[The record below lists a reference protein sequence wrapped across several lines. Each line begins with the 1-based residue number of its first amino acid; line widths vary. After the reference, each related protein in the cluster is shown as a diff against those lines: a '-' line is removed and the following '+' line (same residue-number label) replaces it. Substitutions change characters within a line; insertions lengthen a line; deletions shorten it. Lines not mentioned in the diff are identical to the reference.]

1 VYAVSDETSRWY
13 TSFTARE
20 GGQILTLDLA
30 STNLVKRDNSMNSE
44 EIAQFRSYLTSQSM
58 KRTPVQIYDALEE
71 AYRQLLETVD
81 QFPET
86 AFTQPYREGVWSIAE
101 IVEHV
106 MLFMASYEQAIC
118 MLLEQGLQPP
128 DVNDRSENLLRQ
140 EPVKRLEL
148 LRALQSSLQHLAHTI
163 HQTEP
168 ASHLEVTWKHF
179 ELGAL
184 HWREWLLLARVHLLD
199 HVRQL
204 QTMRLNSVESW
215 KSHLTSD

>member
-1 VYAVSDETSRWY
+1 
-13 TSFTARE
+13 
-20 GGQILTLDLA
+20 
-30 STNLVKRDNSMNSE
+30 MNSE

-86 AFTQPYREGVWSIAE
+86 AFNQPYREGVWSIAE

-106 MLFMASYEQAIC
+106 MLFMAIYEQAIC
-118 MLLEQGLQPP
+118 MVLEQGLQPP

-148 LRALQSSLQHLAHTI
+148 LTALQSSLQHLARTI

-168 ASHLEVTWKHF
+168 DSHLEITWKHF
-179 ELGAL
+179 ELGAM

-204 QTMRLNSVESW
+204 QTMRVTYEE
-215 KSHLTSD
+215 

>member
-1 VYAVSDETSRWY
+1 
-13 TSFTARE
+13 
-20 GGQILTLDLA
+20 
-30 STNLVKRDNSMNSE
+30 MNSE
-44 EIAQFRSYLTSQSM
+44 EIAQLRSYLTSQSM

-71 AYRQLLETVD
+71 AYRQLLEIVD

-86 AFTQPYREGVWSIAE
+86 AFHQPYREGVWSIAE

-106 MLFMASYEQAIC
+106 TLFMAIYQQAIC
-118 MLLEQGLQPP
+118 MVLEQGLQPP

-140 EPVKRLEL
+140 EPVKRVEL
-148 LRALQSSLQHLAHTI
+148 LTALQSSVQHLAHTI

-168 ASHLEVTWKHF
+168 DSHLEVTWKHF
-179 ELGAL
+179 ELGAM

-204 QTMRLNSVESW
+204 QTMRVNYEE
-215 KSHLTSD
+215 